1 MKHLYQ
7 IPNRKGI
14 FTKEEFLE
22 MVRVVNEDE
31 EEEESGSI
39 GRRFVIMKSLVAVLM
54 GVAVLLVISSCA
66 TVPTE
71 PLGSGELRLLGM
83 QVPSGNLV
91 LGLSYN
97 IYFTFDADGKPEM
110 SRACCYWS
118 GDPERQ
124 YCYKVNDVKYGSPGK
139 FSLDLSPPYP
149 DQQRLK
155 CYVDYVRD
163 GKRQRTNA
171 VTSTVN

>member
-1 MKHLYQ
+1 M
-7 IPNRKGI
+7 R
-14 FTKEEFLE
+14 
-22 MVRVVNEDE
+22 
-31 EEEESGSI
+31 SI
-39 GRRFVIMKSLVAVLM
+39 LIT
-54 GVAVLLVISSCA
+54 VLLSGVVLLIASSCA
-66 TVPTE
+66 TVPKE
-71 PLGSGELRLLGM
+71 PLASGEVRLLGM
-83 QVPSGNLV
+83 QVPGSGNLV

-118 GDPERQ
+118 GDPDRQ
-124 YCYKVNDVKYGSPGK
+124 YCYKVKDVKYGSPGN
-139 FSLDLSPPYP
+139 FSVDLSPPYP

-171 VTSTVN
+171 VTSSINGI

>member
-1 MKHLYQ
+1 M
-7 IPNRKGI
+7 R
-14 FTKEEFLE
+14 
-22 MVRVVNEDE
+22 
-31 EEEESGSI
+31 SI
-39 GRRFVIMKSLVAVLM
+39 LIT
-54 GVAVLLVISSCA
+54 VLLGGVVLLGVSSCA
-66 TVPTE
+66 TVPKA
-71 PLGSGELRLLGM
+71 PLASGELRLLGM
-83 QVPSGNLV
+83 QVPESGNLV

-118 GDPERQ
+118 GDPDRQ
-124 YCYKVNDVKYGSPGK
+124 YCYKVKGVTYGSPGT
-139 FSLDLSPPYP
+139 FSIDLSPPYP

-171 VTSTVN
+171 VTSLVTGVSL

>member
-1 MKHLYQ
+1 M
-7 IPNRKGI
+7 R
-14 FTKEEFLE
+14 
-22 MVRVVNEDE
+22 
-31 EEEESGSI
+31 SI
-39 GRRFVIMKSLVAVLM
+39 LIT
-54 GVAVLLVISSCA
+54 VLLSGVVLLIASSCA
-66 TVPTE
+66 TVPKE
-71 PLGSGELRLLGM
+71 PLASGEVRLLGM
-83 QVPSGNLV
+83 QVPGSGNLV

>member
-1 MKHLYQ
+1 
-7 IPNRKGI
+7 
-14 FTKEEFLE
+14 

-31 EEEESGSI
+31 KEKERGRI
-39 GRRFVIMKSLVAVLM
+39 GRRYVIMKSLIAVLM
-54 GVAVLLVISSCA
+54 GVAVLLGIFSCA

-139 FSLDLSPPYP
+139 FSVDLSPPYP

-171 VTSTVN
+171 ITSTVN